1 MPNPALLQAINRL
14 DQAIGRA
21 EAAFQQAQTQA
32 RQRDE
37 RRDAIITEAMTE
49 LDGLIS
55 ALRESEHG

>member
-21 EAAFQQAQTQA
+21 EAAFQQAQTQV

>member
-21 EAAFQQAQTQA
+21 EAAFQQAQTQV

-37 RRDAIITEAMTE
+37 RRDTIITEAMTE